1 MSGTVNGFAVNQS
14 ALATWVKAATV
25 VAALGLAA
33 TPVEAVRVRFSTA
46 ALVGSATPSAACVLV
61 KPVAA
66 TATARLMGAAHPYL
80 AAAGATD
87 LIGTA
92 RAAAYCQRLVY
103 AHADAVATTSS
114 YVVADAEIGEAAF
127 TGTLTVEAL
136 ATRNRPGRA
145 TLTAGATSTPSGAT
159 FGQVVACAASA
170 TARVEASVQR
180 VVAASGA
187 PYLPTDATAYL
198 TLAGSEYHVYVSGGA
213 FVRHDGY
220 AETRATGTLIPQ
232 VSWWGRSVVMTGA
245 MTLTAET
252 QRTRPGTVSA
262 LLTGGSL
269 VNWGLTLNGDVTATA
284 LGALAAV
291 GSRDKTASAAISA
304 VGTARLPVPPAIGY
318 GGQAT
323 AQAAF
328 SAVAPPLLQARG
340 RAAVTGRST
349 AEVQA
354 TRAFPAQATA
364 TTRVTMD
371 ATLARSHLGLVYGY
385 SHGAITA
392 YSFTAHQGAAGA
404 AAFLLGSALGGYVK
418 GGTVAATAGATATEV
433 VHATQHYASATGL
446 PLVQGQAAAYRGLA
460 ATVSALATLTVAAVG
475 TARGDYNAPPERS
488 MVIRYEPRGMI
499 VPEAERTLWVPA

>member
-46 ALVGSATPSAACVLV
+46 ALVGSATPSAACVRV

-145 TLTAGATSTPSGAT
+145 TLTAGATSTPSGSV
-159 FGQVVACAASA
+159 FGQVVTCAASA
-170 TARVEASVQR
+170 TARVEAAVQL
-180 VVAASGA
+180 SG
-187 PYLPTDATAYL
+187 
-198 TLAGSEYHVYVSGGA
+198 EA

-220 AETRATGTLIPQ
+220 AETMATGTLIPQ
-232 VSWWGRSVVMTGA
+232 VSWWERSVVMTGA

-252 QRTRPGTVSA
+252 QRTRPGAVSA

-269 VNWGLTLNGDVTATA
+269 VNWGLTLNGGVTATA

-323 AQAAF
+323 AQAALG
-328 SAVAPPLLQARG
+328 AVAPSLLQARG

-392 YSFTAHQGAAGA
+392 YSFTAHQGAAA
-404 AAFLLGSALGGYVK
+404 AVGQGSGSALGGYAK

-446 PLVQGQAAAYRGLA
+446 PLVQGQAAAYRGHA
-460 ATVSALATLTVAAVG
+460 ASVSALATLTVAAVG
-475 TARGDYNAPPERS
+475 TVRGDYNAPPERS